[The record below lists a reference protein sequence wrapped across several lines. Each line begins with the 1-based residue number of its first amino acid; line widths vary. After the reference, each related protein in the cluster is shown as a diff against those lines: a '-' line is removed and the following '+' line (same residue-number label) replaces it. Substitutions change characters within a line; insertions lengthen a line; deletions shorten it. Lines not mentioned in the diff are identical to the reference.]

1 MALKDR
7 LDEEPAK
14 AEAWRPDAG
23 QELIGR
29 ITRINDRETE
39 QGAYPV
45 VTVEEP
51 DGSLIA
57 FHAFHTVAKNQ
68 LTEAGAEAGDEIAIR
83 YLGKKEDA
91 ARPYHNYRIVVE
103 HAALSNGS
111 QEDDAVPF

>member
-1 MALKDR
+1 MSLKDK
-7 LDEEPAK
+7 LDQEPVR

-29 ITRINDRETE
+29 ITRINDRE
-39 QGAYPV
+39 QDGRDPYPV

-68 LTEAGAEAGDEIAIR
+68 LLEAGAQAGDEIAIR

-103 HAALSNGS
+103 HAANGAPA
-111 QEDDAVPF
+111 DDEVPF